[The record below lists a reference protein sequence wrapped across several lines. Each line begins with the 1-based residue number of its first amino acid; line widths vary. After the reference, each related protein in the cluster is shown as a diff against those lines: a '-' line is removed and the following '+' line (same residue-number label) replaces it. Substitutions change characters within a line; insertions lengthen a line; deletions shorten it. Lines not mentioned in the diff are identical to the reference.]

1 MNTKKSIK
9 FLFKLLLLLILIAGA
24 IASAISTIWTLIPD
38 SSASKES
45 MLGYKSH
52 CSFTPIS
59 TIILIFLTVV
69 FSYILIRTR
78 FLKLLK

>member
-1 MNTKKSIK
+1 MKIKKIIKFSIK
-9 FLFKLLLLLILIAGA
+9 LFLLLLLIAIS
-24 IASAISTIWTLIPD
+24 IASAVSAIWTLMPD

-59 TIILIFLTVV
+59 TIILIFMAVI
-69 FSYILIRTR
+69 FAYILIRTKY
-78 FLKLLK
+78 LKSLG

>member
-1 MNTKKSIK
+1 MTIKKIIKFSIK
-9 FLFKLLLLLILIAGA
+9 LFLLLLLIAIS
-24 IASAISTIWTLIPD
+24 IASAVSAIWTLMPD

-59 TIILIFLTVV
+59 TIILIFMAVI
-69 FSYILIRTR
+69 FAYILIRTKY
-78 FLKLLK
+78 LKSLG

>member
-1 MNTKKSIK
+1 MTVKNIVKISIR
-9 FLFKLLLLLILIAGA
+9 FLLLVILIAGA
-24 IASAISTIWTLIPD
+24 IASAISTIWTLVPD

-59 TIILIFLTVV
+59 TIILIFMAVV
-69 FSYILIRTR
+69 FVYILIRTKY
-78 FLKLLK
+78 LKSFA